1 MITLLLAF
9 APILVLMVI
18 PLVIPVFGI
27 GVGTLLDKA
36 SPRTH
41 SDAEAVVIAAQ
52 QRSAEWRAEMER
64 EREQAE
70 TAKKPA

>member
-18 PLVIPVFGI
+18 PLVIPIFGI
-27 GVGTLLDKA
+27 GVGTLMDKA

-41 SDAEAVVIAAQ
+41 SAAEDAVLAAQ
-52 QRSAEWRAEMER
+52 VRTAEWRAELER
-64 EREQAE
+64 EEAAR
-70 TAKKPA
+70 AKNPA